1 MRLHRDGDELVA
13 FFYSHTHSR
22 WRQKQT
28 QSPAEVRPQICP
40 PLGPTPPAPP
50 SSPTASSLPFTSS
63 GSSAAPVRPFSVLH
77 QPARVTQSL
86 APASTAKVRRRVI
99 HLPASGGQ
107 AVVSKPSKTSSF
119 SETSLNSYVW
129 LRILLAA
136 FQAAGRSRGS
146 STAPCW
152 LGRPCRQQ
160 GGGHRMHLRR
170 SPMERGPLGVARHTH
185 TQAPTRPG
193 RQVHTHRH
201 THPKAPSAHV
211 CTCPC
216 HAQRHHC
223 PVSPIFPLSLLCRV
237 PPPPL
242 SRPPPK
248 ETSAYCKLQIQI
260 PFHA

>member
-22 WRQKQT
+22 WRQKQA

-86 APASTAKVRRRVI
+86 APASIAKVRRRVI
-99 HLPASGGQ
+99 HLLASGGQ

-152 LGRPCRQQ
+152 LGRPCGKQ
-160 GGGHRMHLRR
+160 GGGHRMHLRETITYGTGA
-170 SPMERGPLGVARHTH
+170 SGSGQTHTH
-185 TQAPTRPG
+185 TSTHTPRPPGAHTQAHTPESTKCPC
-193 RQVHTHRH
+193 VHLSLSRT
-201 THPKAPSAHV
+201 APSLPSQPH
-211 CTCPC
+211 
-216 HAQRHHC
+216 
-223 PVSPIFPLSLLCRV
+223 FPSV
-237 PPPPL
+237 PPVPCSPSTPLPP
-242 SRPPPK
+242 
-248 ETSAYCKLQIQI
+248 TT
-260 PFHA
+260 